1 MMMII
6 QKWPEKLDVENQLSL
21 PGIASREQMEE
32 II

>member
-1 MMMII
+1 MAG
-6 QKWPEKLDVENQLSL
+6 EKVSMLMLDAHNQLSL

>member
-1 MMMII
+1 MAG
-6 QKWPEKLDVENQLSL
+6 EKVTMLMLDAQLSL